1 MWLPLR
7 SAALWS
13 LWLVATVLCVSS
25 GWAGSASVVN
35 YTVSSVT
42 RSELTVLPYAHWAQ
56 YQTIC
61 GSPTATQTWYNTS
74 FMRFYF
80 PPLSPAGTSATFY
93 AWEKTSWYVSDMG
106 FLSPTPYGM
115 CKGFCE
121 KKSYATLQGNYAFSD
136 NMSAL
141 YEGGGDWPMIAFYAV
156 PFAFSGGD
164 PSHVRITTHDSN
176 AGGGVRAAARQPTS
190 SSAQESRTSQGNE
203 EYTTVEYCS
212 APVAGATD
220 PAQAALTA
228 QVSVYT
234 NGTIIMRY
242 ASLPDTSM
250 LPEYMPSTGLIYSKT
265 LRTVVPAP
273 TRANGIAAYR
283 FEPVFD
289 VCAGHDDVSLC
300 TADTAND
307 CVWCSS
313 TSACCASTVAAEVCP
328 RGQWTTPASSKA
340 AFPPQQFYDVTV
352 DFDIVW
358 YNFSSLYRD
367 LSTAKDF
374 PMVMGWK
381 SVLFASHT
389 SSYLECSPGVSCTI
403 APEKNICNPIAGM
416 CPNGNYT
423 LSILGME
430 SKMVW
435 GADAKVIFA
444 LTSTEPDGTPLCN
457 TQRCAEGF
465 VMIVNGTLFQNGN
478 MVSPT
483 FTVQLYL
490 DSTGVVD
497 LVIQVDKVPTGT
509 PLLAYPPIR
518 VGLVRYGVDDASSV
532 MIPQGLLRSGL
543 HARFVPKSGCEDCG
557 LNGWCDELSGTCQC
571 RPGYYGS
578 RCVACPVCWTGSE
591 CDDGISGSGACMCDG
606 GACEAACANTSS
618 GGVPSRSCVGCN
630 AVGGRCNC
638 GVCEC
643 RDGWSGDGCS
653 DAPADACRAYSFD
666 GCEVCGQHE
675 GCVFCHDSTCFNPAL
690 SGTRDGYTCSYS
702 TPAADKQA
710 CVTYKGLEG
719 VSVVLSVQVTIGL
732 FVLIAVLATMLFVSV
747 RVLGYVFWSHGRPD
761 RITVLAVGGTLDF
774 VGRQEQRQVMEAS
787 FIRARLPER
796 QMMGIPLKQVSLRR
810 LFKRRAATVE
820 RDML

>member
-1 MWLPLR
+1 MARGVCSVDGTAALLVAAVLLAFTATRAYASIVTYTVTQVTQSDLPL
-7 SAALWS
+7 
-13 LWLVATVLCVSS
+13 
-25 GWAGSASVVN
+25 
-35 YTVSSVT
+35 
-42 RSELTVLPYAHWAQ
+42 LPSDHWAQ
-56 YQTIC
+56 YETMC
-61 GSPTATQTWYNTS
+61 DAPESASTTARFDPLTRAYHNVS
-74 FMRFYF
+74 KNMRF
-80 PPLSPAGTSATFY
+80 PFY
-93 AWEKTSWYVSDMG
+93 AWEKTSWYASRMG
-106 FLSPTPYGM
+106 FLSPTPYGI
-115 CKGFCE
+115 CE
-121 KKSYATLQGNYAFSD
+121 KDCPPRFFARLRGTYFFSD

-141 YEGGGDWPMIAFYAV
+141 YEGGGDWPIIGLYTMPLRRPEV
-156 PFAFSGGD
+156 N
-164 PSHVRITTHDSN
+164 RM
-176 AGGGVRAAARQPTS
+176 S
-190 SSAQESRTSQGNE
+190 SFVLTQLSEGEEDE

-352 DFDIVW
+352 DFDTPFVEMST
-358 YNFSSLYRD
+358 YNYSKTLEK
-367 LSTAKDF
+367 ADF
-374 PMVMGWK
+374 QIFLD
-381 SVLFASHT
+381 SVGQQIPLFQTPSQSFLNCIPGAS
-389 SSYLECSPGVSCTI
+389 
-403 APEKNICNPIAGM
+403 
-416 CPNGNYT
+416 CPTQDEVHLCRVFHNTCVNGNYT
-423 LSILGME
+423 LAILALDSDFVFE
-430 SKMVW
+430 ENAVW
-435 GADAKVIFA
+435 TARWLQERDLG
-444 LTSTEPDGTPLCN
+444 EPLCSE
-457 TQRCAEGF
+457 TAGCARG
-465 VMIVNGTLFQNGN
+465 VVGQLNGVAFKNSQLPRALF
-478 MVSPT
+478 S
-483 FTVQLYL
+483 VQLYA
-490 DSTGVVD
+490 DVNGVIDITIRCESCVD
-497 LVIQVDKVPTGT
+497 GDPM
-509 PLLAYPPIR
+509 LAYPPIR

-643 RDGWSGDGCS
+643 QDGWSGDGCS

-710 CVTYKGLEG
+710 CVTYGSLGLYPPLYKNMDF
-719 VSVVLSVQVTIGL
+719 VAIISVAFTAPVVLSL
-732 FVLIAVLATMLFVSV
+732 FVFVILMS
-747 RVLGYVFWSHGRPD
+747 RNHLLPNPMNL
-761 RITVLAVGGTLDF
+761 LAVPGAPEFRRLWREREVVQGTF
-774 VGRQEQRQVMEAS
+774 TRK
-787 FIRARLPER
+787 RLSER
-796 QMMGIPLKQVSLRR
+796 QIMGIPLKQVSLRR
-810 LFKRRAATVE
+810 LFKRRKDDVMNTN
-820 RDML
+820 